1 VRPLPL
7 MTCLACE
14 CSPQR
19 HLPTGTARAAVTDAP
34 SSHRALECQAD
45 AFPGGQLEARP
56 QHPLGEAHE
65 DRQCDKARWVNLA
78 REGGRTGSD
87 SRRGAATPR
96 LVARVRLT
104 AFGCGPDAISRR
116 RDRNLPRGRNL
127 ALSSLI
133 SEGRSGHTA
142 TPALHTSPP
151 EFAAVARV
159 TAASD
164 EHAETDERVGAPAL
178 RVRQPRRMGPRRTLH
193 LPRLGFVNSLACSR
207 APIVVV
213 RRLDGR
219 RNGATGRGVCH
230 AHRRDFCASGG
241 LTGAGST

>member
-1 VRPLPL
+1 
-7 MTCLACE
+7 
-14 CSPQR
+14 
-19 HLPTGTARAAVTDAP
+19 
-34 SSHRALECQAD
+34 
-45 AFPGGQLEARP
+45 
-56 QHPLGEAHE
+56 
-65 DRQCDKARWVNLA
+65 LA

-104 AFGCGPDAISRR
+104 AFGCGPDAISRH

-142 TPALHTSPP
+142 TPALHTTTPAL
-151 EFAAVARV
+151 AAVARV

-164 EHAETDERVGAPAL
+164 ERAETDERVGAPAL
-178 RVRQPRRMGPRRTLH
+178 RLRQPRRMGPRRTLH

-213 RRLDGR
+213 RRLGFVTSLACSRAPIVVVRRLDGR

-230 AHRRDFCASGG
+230 AHRRDCASGG

>member
-1 VRPLPL
+1 
-7 MTCLACE
+7 
-14 CSPQR
+14 
-19 HLPTGTARAAVTDAP
+19 
-34 SSHRALECQAD
+34 
-45 AFPGGQLEARP
+45 
-56 QHPLGEAHE
+56 
-65 DRQCDKARWVNLA
+65 LA

-104 AFGCGPDAISRR
+104 AFGCGPDAISRH

-142 TPALHTSPP
+142 TPALHTTTPAL
-151 EFAAVARV
+151 AAVARV

-164 EHAETDERVGAPAL
+164 ERAETDERVGAPAL
-178 RVRQPRRMGPRRTLH
+178 RLRQPRRMGPRRTLH

-230 AHRRDFCASGG
+230 AHRRDCASGG